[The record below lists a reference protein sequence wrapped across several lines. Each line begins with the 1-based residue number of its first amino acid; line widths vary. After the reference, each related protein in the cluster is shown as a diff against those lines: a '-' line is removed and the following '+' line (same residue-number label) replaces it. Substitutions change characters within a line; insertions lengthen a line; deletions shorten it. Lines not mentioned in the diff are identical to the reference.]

1 MLEVS
6 SVIVIFEEPAFSF
19 LNCKSS
25 PTLPSN
31 IPTPAVP
38 ILEAVFVSPEPDSPD
53 TDDNAKLPAEL
64 SQVTTFWSSLAPG
77 DEKPTSAKSS
87 KLANAILASALA
99 FVKYKFVP
107 SVKSA
112 VSLVASCVSNLAFV

>member
-1 MLEVS
+1 MS
-6 SVIVIFEEPAFSF
+6 SVIVIFAEPAFNF

-38 ILEAVFVSPEPDSPD
+38 MLEAVLVSPEPDSPE

-64 SQVTTFWSSLAPG
+64 SQVTTF
-77 DEKPTSAKSS
+77 
-87 KLANAILASALA
+87 
-99 FVKYKFVP
+99 
-107 SVKSA
+107 
-112 VSLVASCVSNLAFV
+112 